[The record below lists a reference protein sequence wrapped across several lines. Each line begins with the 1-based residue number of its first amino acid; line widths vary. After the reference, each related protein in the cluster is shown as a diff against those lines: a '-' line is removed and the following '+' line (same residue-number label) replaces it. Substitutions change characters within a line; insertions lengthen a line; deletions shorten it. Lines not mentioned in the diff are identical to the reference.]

1 MALKERLARFIRKEI
16 EVVPAASLFTLRVV
30 DVHGRDTKIKA
41 FSVNPKLDP
50 KTQAE
55 ALAGEIFEMS
65 ADVAKSMIGMA
76 RFRLFAKVKREEF
89 RSQYPFV
96 VRGGAMHSLTPD
108 GLPPPPGMV
117 TESEPATPTGM
128 VGQVMRHNEAIMRM
142 MIESMGAMTEG
153 LRQENEALRSRVIRA
168 EEVWQAGREKL
179 EDLMDRSMD
188 RHIKETKE
196 LAHEARKDRLL
207 TAATDQF
214 MPHIA
219 KTLPALIAK
228 VSGGALGGGAEGGDG
243 AAPSLPGDE
252 KGELRE
258 ILMGLD
264 DEAADTLQKSLGPD
278 KLQRL
283 MQLLL

>member
-16 EVVPAASLFTLRVV
+16 EVVPAASTFTLRVV
-30 DVHGRDTKIKA
+30 DVDGRDNKIKS
-41 FSVNPKLDP
+41 FPVNPKLDP
-50 KTQAE
+50 RTQAE

-65 ADVAKSMIGMA
+65 ADVAKSMVGMA
-76 RFRLFAKVKREEF
+76 RFRLFAKVKSQEF
-89 RSQYPFV
+89 RAQYPFV
-96 VRGGAMHSLTPD
+96 VRGQAMLSPD
-108 GLPPPPGMV
+108 GLPPPMGLV

-188 RHIKETKE
+188 RQIKETKE
-196 LAHEARKDRLL
+196 LAHEARKDRLV

-214 MPHIA
+214 MPHLA

-228 VSGGALGGGAEGGDG
+228 VSGGAVAGDADGGDG
-243 AAPSLPGDE
+243 AAPSLPGNE

>member
-1 MALKERLARFIRKEI
+1 MALKERLTRFIRKEI

-30 DVHGRDTKIKA
+30 DVDGRDTKIQA
-41 FSVNPKLDP
+41 FTVNPKLDP

-55 ALAGEIFEMS
+55 AIAGEVFEMS
-65 ADVAKSMIGMA
+65 SDVAKSMIGMA

-142 MIESMGAMTEG
+142 MIESMGSMTEG

-168 EEVWQAGREKL
+168 EEVWQAGRDKL
-179 EDLMDRSMD
+179 EDLMDRSME

-196 LAHEARKDRLL
+196 LAGEARKDRLL

-228 VSGGALGGGAEGGDG
+228 VSGGALGGEAAGGDG

-264 DEAADTLQKSLGPD
+264 DEAADKLQKSLGPD